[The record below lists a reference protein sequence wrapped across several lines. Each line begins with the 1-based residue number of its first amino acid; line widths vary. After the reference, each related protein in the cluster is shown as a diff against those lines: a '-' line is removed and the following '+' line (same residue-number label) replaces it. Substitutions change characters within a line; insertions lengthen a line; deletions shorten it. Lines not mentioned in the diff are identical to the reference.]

1 MPLHYK
7 YNHIQ
12 ISHCVVSFCYPAD
25 VYSLYTFFFWF
36 FTLTSIW
43 TRRECRGTHVRECR
57 NLKQTNKKNK
67 KKVYHT
73 SNGLREEKN
82 EQENA
87 AQRKTGER
95 ESVLVYGNW
104 RVCVFVSISFIF
116 ILILHFCRIL
126 LIIKWKHF
134 ECIHTHT
141 HTQAVY
147 NSLLQTFSHS
157 LSLYPSVTMALWL

>member
-1 MPLHYK
+1 M
-7 YNHIQ
+7 
-12 ISHCVVSFCYPAD
+12 
-25 VYSLYTFFFWF
+25 
-36 FTLTSIW
+36 
-43 TRRECRGTHVRECR
+43 
-57 NLKQTNKKNK
+57 
-67 KKVYHT
+67 YHT

-82 EQENA
+82 EQKNA

-141 HTQAVY
+141 HAGRIQQFAPDFLT
-147 NSLLQTFSHS
+147 LS
-157 LSLYPSVTMALWL
+157 LSLSFCHNGSLALALALDLFSTRNAQIRTRKRTQNLFVV

>member
-1 MPLHYK
+1 M
-7 YNHIQ
+7 
-12 ISHCVVSFCYPAD
+12 
-25 VYSLYTFFFWF
+25 
-36 FTLTSIW
+36 
-43 TRRECRGTHVRECR
+43 
-57 NLKQTNKKNK
+57 
-67 KKVYHT
+67 YHT

-141 HTQAVY
+141 HAGRIQQFAPDFLT
-147 NSLLQTFSHS
+147 LS
-157 LSLYPSVTMALWL
+157 LSILLSQWLSGSSSGTGSIFYAECTNTHKKTDAKFIRRLTPEQKCEKELTLHLHTYTHTQTHMTSERKSIIMCTPCRDII